1 MACPGAVAWL
11 CSCRAPSLP
20 SPAPPAARCCRHRA
34 RGSHEGPGILA
45 GVGRQRAAGGAPEKT
60 ANVNQKARNWQQ
72 GGPAW
77 PGLAWGLG
85 VAGFVGTLQCP
96 VLVRSSGPLLGSES
110 DSTSGGQIPRWGR
123 ASPLATCLRVHCYS
137 GSCPLLGLFWVW
149 GTYCVPQPGYSY
161 LPGHLVAPRCSSL
174 GE

>member
-1 MACPGAVAWL
+1 MFAWPARVQWPGCAPAGPPPCPAQPL
-11 CSCRAPSLP
+11 L
-20 SPAPPAARCCRHRA
+20 PPAAAATA

-60 ANVNQKARNWQQ
+60 ANVNQKARNWQR

-85 VAGFVGTLQCP
+85 VAGFVGTLRCP

-110 DSTSGGQIPRWGR
+110 DGASRSPSPRWGK
-123 ASPLATCLRVHCYS
+123 AGPLATCLRVHCYS

-149 GTYCVPQPGYSY
+149 GTYCVSQPG
-161 LPGHLVAPRCSSL
+161 
-174 GE
+174 